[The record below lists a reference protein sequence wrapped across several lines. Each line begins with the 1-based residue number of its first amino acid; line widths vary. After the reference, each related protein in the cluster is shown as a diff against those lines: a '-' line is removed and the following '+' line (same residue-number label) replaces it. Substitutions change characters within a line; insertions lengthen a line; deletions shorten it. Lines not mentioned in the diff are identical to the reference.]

1 VLLAVCVLALGGYA
15 RPARAASELDAA
27 FARTSYVAGALA
39 RLVVTAPG
47 GELIV
52 QPLAGTTVGGGRS
65 ELVPQSPLAA
75 PRTIAWRGG
84 TGPLY
89 VRIGDWPSGVYF
101 FRLRLG
107 SGARLAPVVV
117 RPTLLGTSSVAV
129 VVPTYTWEAYNFRAG
144 DTWYACSCVRTVDL
158 SRPFLASGM
167 PPHFVGYERG
177 FLRWLVARN
186 VSVDFLSDQDLE
198 RFGSGDQL
206 RRLYRAV
213 VFSGHEEYVTEH
225 EYNLVDR
232 YRDLGGHLMFLAA
245 NSFFR
250 EVTVAGSAMTL
261 VGRWRDLGRPE
272 AALLGAQ
279 YLDWNHGIFPN
290 RPYRVVGAHRLPWL
304 FRGTELGNG
313 SLVAGS
319 FGIEIDALAAASPPQ
334 TIVLA
339 AIDDIF
345 GTETAEM
352 TYYTTARGA
361 EVFDA
366 GVMNFGGSAQLPQV
380 SALLANLWTHM
391 AGD

>member
-1 VLLAVCVLALGGYA
+1 MFPHAGVGERGDVRIACVLLAVCVLALGGYA

-290 RPYRVVGAHRLPWL
+290 RPYRVVGAHRLPWS

-352 TYYTTARGA
+352 
-361 EVFDA
+361 
-366 GVMNFGGSAQLPQV
+366 
-380 SALLANLWTHM
+380 
-391 AGD
+391 